1 MQQNTKILLVDID
14 DSLREALGNLLDK
27 IFTGKQYDLIQVNLI
42 RKALHV
48 IKNNHVDLMITDLQ
62 LLDGSGISLLIQ
74 VQDSF
79 PDIPKIVLSAYTD
92 LVSKVDLELLGVQY
106 FFQKPPELSSL
117 RSGIEKILQLKKEEN
132 IE

>member
-117 RSGIEKILQLKKEEN
+117 RSGIEKTLQLKKEEN

>member
-14 DSLREALGNLLDK
+14 DSLREALGNLIDK
-27 IFTGKQYDLIQVNLI
+27 IFTGKQYDLIQVNVI

>member
-1 MQQNTKILLVDID
+1 MTMKMKVLLVDID
-14 DSLREALGNLLDK
+14 DNLKKALGNLFDK

-42 RKALHV
+42 RKALEI
-48 IKNNHVDLMITDLQ
+48 IKNNHIDLMITDLQ

-92 LVSKVDLELLGVQY
+92 LISKEDMKLLGINY
-106 FFQKPPELSSL
+106 FFQKPPNLHTL
-117 RSGIEKILQLKKEEN
+117 KQGIEQILQLKKEEN
-132 IE
+132 ME

>member
-1 MQQNTKILLVDID
+1 MKMKVLLVDID
-14 DSLREALGNLLDK
+14 DNLKKALGNLFDK

-42 RKALHV
+42 RKALEI
-48 IKNNHVDLMITDLQ
+48 IKNNHIDLMITDLQ

-92 LVSKVDLELLGVQY
+92 LISKEDMKLLGINY
-106 FFQKPPELSSL
+106 FFQKPPNLHTL
-117 RSGIEKILQLKKEEN
+117 KQGIEQILQLKKEEN
-132 IE
+132 ME

>member
-1 MQQNTKILLVDID
+1 MQQNTKILLVDIN

-42 RKALHV
+42 RKALDIV
-48 IKNNHVDLMITDLQ
+48 KNNHIDLMITDLQ